1 MQQDHEWPGG
11 GGSLVKRTRFYN
23 ALLLCLVL
31 IGLPHTAWAKWYLLA
46 SVHPNNLVVIDT
58 ETDTVVKNIALEG
71 RGPALNIAPNPAHP
85 QYAYVVNNLSQSVA
99 MVDLDE
105 GKQVKSFPLSND
117 NELVR
122 TMAIDINGQGN
133 RLFIHEMP
141 VKKGLGSY
149 EAVENRI
156 RIINLD
162 TQETLRTFSAPRQVM
177 SLASSKDGKRLYV
190 FSVGQDIF
198 VYDTETGE
206 QLDTLPL
213 LNRNITGV
221 DRTDGLPL
229 GNPYQEHGY
238 QVSFGAF
245 VTDTITGQ
253 VTLSMASLD
262 LNQTEPEIEVV
273 EIQPFTPEFYV
284 LTGALSPTTKKAYFA
299 YNTLWKVD
307 PKTRHIEKSV
317 PLPNTYFMPFIH
329 PEGKKVYCGSNW
341 HDVAVF
347 DAESLELLTKIEL
360 GATQTGGGNVLRFVQ
375 R

>member
-1 MQQDHEWPGG
+1 M
-11 GGSLVKRTRFYN
+11 KRAPQAKSRSCG
-23 ALLLCLVL
+23 LLCLVL
-31 IGLPHTAWAKWYLLA
+31 ISLPHTAWAKWYLLA

-58 ETDTVVKNIALEG
+58 QTDTVVKNIALEG
-71 RGPALNIAPNPAHP
+71 RGPAMNIAPNPAHP

-105 GKQVKSFPLSND
+105 GKQVASFSLSSD
-117 NELVR
+117 TELVR
-122 TMAIDINGQGN
+122 TMAIDINSQGN

-141 VKKGLGSY
+141 VAKGQGKY
-149 EAVENRI
+149 EAVDNRI
-156 RIINLD
+156 RIVNLD
-162 TQETLRTFSAPRQVM
+162 TQETLHTFSAPRQVM

-198 VYDTETGE
+198 VYDTETGQ

-213 LNRNITGV
+213 LNRNITGI

-238 QVSFGAF
+238 QVSFGVF
-245 VTDTITGQ
+245 VTDIITGQ
-253 VTLSMASLD
+253 VTLGMASLD
-262 LNQTEPEIEVV
+262 LNQTEPEIQVV
-273 EIQPFTPEFYV
+273 ELQPFAPESYV

-307 PKTRHIEKSV
+307 PNTRHVEKSV
-317 PLPNTYFMPFIH
+317 PLPNTYFMPFVH

-347 DAESLELLTKIEL
+347 DAESLALLTKIEL

>member
-1 MQQDHEWPGG
+1 M
-11 GGSLVKRTRFYN
+11 SFYQ

-31 IGLPHTAWAKWYLLA
+31 VGLPHTAWAKWYLLA

-58 ETDTVVKNIALEG
+58 ETDTVVQNIALEG

-105 GKQVKSFPLSND
+105 GKQVTSFSLSSD
-117 NELVR
+117 TELVR
-122 TMAIDINGQGN
+122 TMAIDVSAQGDL
-133 RLFIHEMP
+133 LFIHEMP
-141 VKKGLGSY
+141 LKKEQGSY
-149 EAVENRI
+149 TALDNRI
-156 RIINLD
+156 RVIDLN
-162 TQETLRTFSAPRQVM
+162 TQQTLRTFPAPRQVM

-206 QLDTLPL
+206 QHDSLPL

-221 DRTDGLPL
+221 GRTDGLPL
-229 GNPYQEHGY
+229 GNPYQEHGHL
-238 QVSFGAF
+238 VSFGAF

-253 VTLSMASLD
+253 VTLGVASLD
-262 LNQTEPEIEVV
+262 LNKDEPEVEVV
-273 EIQPFTPEFYV
+273 ELQPFTPEFYV
-284 LTGALSPTTKKAYFA
+284 LTGALSPTTRKAYFA
-299 YNTLWKVD
+299 YNTLWRVD
-307 PKTRHIEKSV
+307 PQTRRIEKTS

-329 PEGKKVYCGSNW
+329 PQGTKLYCGSNW

>member
-1 MQQDHEWPGG
+1 M
-11 GGSLVKRTRFYN
+11 RFYH
-23 ALLLCLVL
+23 ALFLCLVL
-31 IGLPHTAWAKWYLLA
+31 IGLPQAAWAKWYLLA

-58 ETDTVVKNIALEG
+58 ETDTVVKNIGLEG
-71 RGPALNIAPNPAHP
+71 RGPALNIAPDPAHP

-99 MVDLDE
+99 MIDLDE

-122 TMAIDINGQGN
+122 TMAIDINAQGN

-141 VKKGLGSY
+141 VKKGQGRY
-149 EAVENRI
+149 EAVENRV

-162 TQETLRTFSAPRQVM
+162 TQETLRTFTAPRQVM
-177 SLASSKDGKRLYV
+177 SLASSKDGKRLYI

-206 QLDTLPL
+206 HLDTLPL

-221 DRTDGLPL
+221 GRTDGLPL
-229 GNPYQEHGY
+229 GNPYQEHDY
-238 QVSFGAF
+238 FVSFGAF

-253 VTLSMASLD
+253 VTLGMASLD
-262 LNQTEPEIEVV
+262 LKQAEPEIEVV
-273 EIQPFTPEFYV
+273 EIQPFAPEFYA

-307 PKTRHIEKSV
+307 PQTRHIEKST

-347 DAESLELLTKIEL
+347 DAETLELITKVEL